1 MKKIMV
7 FLLAVVVAVMGLSM
21 VGCGEEA
28 VVQKKYTVYF
38 DLTDATRGEQVLTLT
53 NAELKVRDAITDSG
67 LSYVESV
74 ANGGTVI
81 DGEITE
87 SDVLV
92 YEFFS
97 VDKATLDAVVSA
109 VKKNLNLKSVLVE
122 ESQPTYSY
130 VQ

>member
-1 MKKIMV
+1 MKKILV

-21 VGCGEEA
+21 VSCGGEK

-53 NAELKVRDAITDSG
+53 NAEIKVRDTITDSG

-74 ANGGTVI
+74 SKGGTVI
-81 DGEITE
+81 DGKVTE

-97 VDKATLDAVVSA
+97 ADKAALDAVVSA

-122 ESQPTYSY
+122 ESQPTFNY